1 MNPDVL
7 DKSPFRILGI
17 APTLDLAAIKRAY
30 FTALAEHPPH
40 SDPEGF
46 KRIRL
51 AYEALGS
58 RGEAASYILRSA
70 IDVEA
75 ELAILRERHDATL
88 ARAGQASATS
98 AANTARVTRLT
109 EGLVHLNLEEALAL
123 FGSKRPPSI
132 P

>member
-7 DKSPFRILGI
+7 DKSPFAILRI

-40 SDPEGF
+40 SDPDGF
-46 KRIRL
+46 KRIRA

-70 IDVEA
+70 IDIDA
-75 ELAILRERHDATL
+75 ELAILRDRHDAAL
-88 ARAGQASATS
+88 ARARAASTAS
-98 AANTARVTRLT
+98 AANTARVARLT
-109 EGLVHLNLEEALAL
+109 EGLARLNLEEALTL
-123 FGSKRPPSI
+123 YGSN
-132 P
+132 

>member
-1 MNPDVL
+1 MIPDAF
-7 DKSPFRILGI
+7 DRSPFHILGI

-30 FTALAEHPPH
+30 FTALVKHPPH

-58 RGEAASYILRSA
+58 RGEAASHLLRSA

-75 ELAILRERHDATL
+75 ELALLRERHDEAL
-88 ARAGQASATS
+88 ARAGQASVAN
-98 AANTARVTRLT
+98 AADAARVARFTD
-109 EGLVHLNLEEALAL
+109 GLARLNLEEALVL
-123 FGSKRPPSI
+123 FGSK
-132 P
+132 